1 MNFRSIRNGR
11 RFRRIDRSTPT
22 TTQRAA
28 VTTVSRYT
36 LWLALL
42 LVPAFIASVRAEVS
56 SLTVIHGAK
65 KFTVPAFQHNRI
77 LYASL
82 TEFGKKLSWPAFQ
95 SEEYKKYELRIG
107 ESRAKFT
114 ADNPFVVV
122 VAQKDNT
129 IREVLQLPY
138 DVMKTDVAWYG
149 PIAGLLP
156 LLSRSMQQHM
166 ELDLASLTLTIGGKG
181 GVTARVVGALPA
193 TDAAKPSTTEKGTPP
208 GKANAPS
215 TTTDSAAKS
224 DATRGERAASA
235 RPATEERTDAT
246 PPSAELA
253 PRAIKAEAA
262 STFDISKLT
271 VDSRKNGVLI
281 RIHMRKQPKHFASE
295 LVAGNTLVVSVNGA
309 SVDENEIRQTPIDGE
324 SVTAVNAELLG
335 DNTRLIFSLD
345 GEFTENKISRD
356 VRSNDLLV
364 SLFKKVDVRNVVAD
378 EQGGGRS
385 RDRTKWKLDCIVL
398 DPGHGG
404 KDPGAI
410 GVTGIKEKNIVLGV
424 ALKLGKMISDRMPG
438 VRVEYTRKD
447 DTFVPLDKRG
457 QMANN
462 AGGKLFVSLHCN
474 STEKKPSN
482 ARGFEVY
489 ILRPGR
495 TAEAL
500 RVAEF
505 ENSVIKLEKDYE
517 TRYAKLTDENFIL
530 VNMAQ
535 SAYVKYSERFA
546 EMLHEEVKRGKQMSS
561 KGVKQAGF
569 YVLVGASMPS
579 VLIEMGFLSNARE
592 EQYLATQEGQQHMA
606 ERFFEAIRSYAE
618 EYEKSLQE

>member
-1 MNFRSIRNGR
+1 MNTRTIRNGNLSQN
-11 RFRRIDRSTPT
+11 IDRSMTSPSPHT
-22 TTQRAA
+22 AMR
-28 VTTVSRYT
+28 TVSR
-36 LWLALL
+36 LAPWFVLL
-42 LVPAFIASVRAEVS
+42 LFPLLVASARAEVS
-56 SLTVIHGAK
+56 SLTVIHGGK

-156 LLSRSMQQHM
+156 LFSRSMQQHM

-181 GVTARVVGALPA
+181 SVAARVVGALASSNDAKSPA
-193 TDAAKPSTTEKGTPP
+193 AEKNAQPGKTKAPSATTDTAAKNTSPRS
-208 GKANAPS
+208 
-215 TTTDSAAKS
+215 
-224 DATRGERAASA
+224 ERPASA
-235 RPATEERTDAT
+235 RSSADDTAT

-253 PRAIKAEAA
+253 PRAIKAEAV
-262 STFDISKLT
+262 STFDISRLT

-281 RIHMRKQPKHFASE
+281 RIHMRKEPKHFASE
-295 LVAGNTLVVSVNGA
+295 LVAGTTLVVSVNGA

-324 SVTAVNAELLG
+324 SITAVNAELLG

-364 SLFKKVDVRNVVAD
+364 SLFKKVDMRNIAAE

-410 GVTGIKEKNIVLGV
+410 GVSGIKEKNIVLGV